1 MTAKVTRGLNAGMQD
16 FRRVVGIRS
25 SVHVEGLTF
34 SLPQRH
40 LDASRERLGVTL
52 VVGLVWGGRMG
63 PNE

>member
-1 MTAKVTRGLNAGMQD
+1 MQD